1 MGTGRVATGTALGFV
16 APDEVADIEDVVGL
30 LVCEAKLAILPTNN
44 GLHHHIAGDDE
55 EIEQRVDEV
64 LSFTCKINL
73 YQEQNMSAC
82 FQTMPNVVD

>member
-30 LVCEAKLAILPTNN
+30 LACEAKLAILPTNN

-64 LSFTCKINL
+64 LSLTCDTNI